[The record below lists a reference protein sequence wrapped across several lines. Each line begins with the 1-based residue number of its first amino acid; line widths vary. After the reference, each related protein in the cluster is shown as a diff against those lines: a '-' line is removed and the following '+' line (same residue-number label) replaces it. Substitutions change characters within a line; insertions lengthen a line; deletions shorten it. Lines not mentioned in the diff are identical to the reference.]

1 MGRQARRSPSE
12 GLGDPLDELVTFH
25 VIEPGR
31 SDRPTLFEVSMIIG
45 HDTRSGLQDADE
57 DAWKEVIR
65 HAKDLVNQHLSRAET
80 EPA

>member
-1 MGRQARRSPSE
+1 M
-12 GLGDPLDELVTFH
+12 DELVTFH

-31 SDRPTLFEVSMIIG
+31 SDRPTLFEVSMIVG
-45 HDTRSGLQDADE
+45 NSTRSALQECDE
-57 DAWKEVIR
+57 GAWKQVIG